1 MINGSDWRVR
11 YAQILRDPNHTC
23 WMSLADRRTKQMK
36 TLLTRMF
43 KADSQV
49 REIKNARFTYAS
61 FPLFESLE
69 QSKGGGFEGPV
80 VQKS

>member
-1 MINGSDWRVR
+1 
-11 YAQILRDPNHTC
+11 
-23 WMSLADRRTKQMK
+23 
-36 TLLTRMF
+36 MF

-69 QSKGGGFEGPV
+69 QSKGRGFEGPV